1 MMKGDTNMEKV
12 GEVTDIADIVSK
24 GFNAEIKVSEI
35 LSDEIGKLKKESVVA
50 VLNLIPV
57 VGGGAAQI
65 AQSVME
71 FQQADFFRKFIVFL
85 YGIQDISLSERE
97 KFGEDIEKAAKDN
110 SGSVLAGMISRID
123 NINKS
128 LVLANLIKAKV
139 DGKID
144 IDDFFRLSVAV
155 ERIPYTDFK
164 YLKEFVQVNYIKGG
178 VTELFFASG
187 VLNLAFIDSKKNY
200 YVLSSLGQKLFKY
213 GLLMNIDLFD
223 SLGTDVDIPWTK
235 ISDEKTNIDDD
246 QAAFDYDVYR
256 GK

>member
-1 MMKGDTNMEKV
+1 ME
-12 GEVTDIADIVSK
+12 EQNINFDIATFVSN
-24 GFNAEIKVSEI
+24 GFDAEVKVSEI
-35 LSDEIGKLKKESVVA
+35 LSDDISKLTTEGVVA
-50 VLNLIPV
+50 VLNLIPT
-57 VGGGAAQI
+57 VGGCAAQL

-71 FQQADFFRKFIVFL
+71 FQQADFFRKFVVFL
-85 YGIQDISLSERE
+85 YGIQNLLLQERKTFSEE
-97 KFGEDIEKAAKDN
+97 IEEAAKDN
-110 SGSVLAGMISRID
+110 SGSILAGMISRID

-155 ERIPYTDFK
+155 ERIPYTDFQ
-164 YLKEFVQVNYIKGG
+164 YLKEFVHINYIGGG

-187 VLNLAFIDSKKNY
+187 VLNLVFIDNKKND
-200 YVLSSLGQKLFKY
+200 YVLSSLGQRLVKY
-213 GLLMNIDLFD
+213 GLLTNIDFFD
-223 SLGTDVDIPWTK
+223 PLGTDVDMPWAE
-235 ISDEKTNIDDD
+235 IGDDKTYIDDD

>member
-1 MMKGDTNMEKV
+1 MKGDTNMEKLGDV
-12 GEVTDIADIVSK
+12 INIADIVSK
-24 GFNAEIKVSEI
+24 GFDAEIKVSEI
-35 LSDEIGKLKKESVVA
+35 LSDDIGKLTKESVVA
-50 VLNLIPV
+50 ALNLIPV
-57 VGGGAAQI
+57 VGGVAAQI

-71 FQQADFFRKFIVFL
+71 FQQADFFRKFIIFL
-85 YGIQDISLSERE
+85 YGIQDISLPERE
-97 KFGEDIEKAAKDN
+97 KFGEEIENAAKDN

-144 IDDFFRLSVAV
+144 VDDFFRLSVAV

-164 YLKEFVQVNYIKGG
+164 YLKEFVMVNYIKGG

-187 VLNLAFIDSKKNY
+187 VLNLAFIDNKKND
-200 YVLSSLGQKLFKY
+200 YVLSSLGQKLVKY

-223 SLGTDVDIPWTK
+223 SLGTDVDIPWAE
-235 ISDEKTNIDDD
+235 IGDEETYIDDD
-246 QAAFDYDVYR
+246 KAAFDYDIHR